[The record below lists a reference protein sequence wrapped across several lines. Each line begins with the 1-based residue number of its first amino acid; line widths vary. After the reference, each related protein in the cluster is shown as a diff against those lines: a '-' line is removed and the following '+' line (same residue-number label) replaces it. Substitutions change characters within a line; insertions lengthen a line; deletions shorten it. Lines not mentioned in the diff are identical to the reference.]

1 MKKVKAI
8 KNLFGENLP
17 IKKMEI
23 RFVGENYV
31 IANYKG
37 YGFTKTYGPWDGY
50 TVEFE
55 EEKA

>member
-8 KNLFGENLP
+8 KNLFGESLSLE
-17 IKKMEI
+17 KMEI
-23 RFVGENYV
+23 HFIGKNFV

-37 YGFTKTYGPWDGY
+37 FGFSKAYGPWDGY

-55 EEKA
+55 EAG